1 MSTSDTSIPILRLTR
16 TAGATLAA
24 SRFIEADGTYP
35 AAGGHALGVTE
46 TAATSG
52 DLIAVMTLGLAVVE
66 AAGAITEGALVQ
78 TDAAGKAATHVAS
91 GPGAGKALGR
101 AMTSAAAADD
111 RIQVHLI
118 PN

>member
-24 SRFIEADGTYP
+24 ARFVEADGTYP
-35 AAGGHALGVTE
+35 SAGGHALGVTE
-46 TAATSG
+46 TAARSG

-66 AAGAITEGALVQ
+66 AADAIAEGALVQ
-78 TDAAGKAATHVAS
+78 TDAAGKAKTYVATGA
-91 GPGAGKALGR
+91 GAGKALGR
-101 AMTSAAAADD
+101 AMTAAAKGGDM
-111 RIQVHLI
+111 IQVHLI

>member
-1 MSTSDTSIPILRLTR
+1 MSDISIPILRLTR

-24 SRFIEADGTYP
+24 ERFVEADGTYP
-35 AAGGHALGVTE
+35 AAGGHALGVTD

-52 DLIAVMTLGLAVVE
+52 DVVE
-66 AAGAITEGALVQ
+66 AAGAITEGVLVQ
-78 TDAAGKAATHVAS
+78 TDASGKAVTHIAT

-101 AMTSAAAADD
+101 AMTTAAAKGDL
-111 RIQVHLI
+111 IQVHLI

>member
-1 MSTSDTSIPILRLTR
+1 MSTNDTSIPILRLTR

-24 SRFIEADGTYP
+24 ARFVEADGTYP
-35 AAGGHALGVTE
+35 AAAGHALGVID
-46 TAATSG
+46 AAAKSG

-66 AAGAITEGALVQ
+66 AAGAITEGVLIQA
-78 TDAAGKAATHVAS
+78 DASGKAVTHVAS

-101 AMTSAAAADD
+101 AMTAAATKGDL
-111 RIQVHLI
+111 IQVHLI

>member
-24 SRFIEADGTYP
+24 ERFVEAAGTYP

-46 TAATSG
+46 TAAKSG
-52 DLIAVMTLGLAVVE
+52 DLIAVITLGLAVVE
-66 AAGAITEGALVQ
+66 AAGAIVEGALVQ
-78 TDAAGKAATHVAS
+78 TEAAGKAVTHIATGA
-91 GPGAGKALGR
+91 GAGKALGR
-101 AMTSAAAADD
+101 AMTAATQDGD
-111 RIQVHLI
+111 LIQVHLI